1 MKSLILSV
9 LVSIG
14 LAQQFNFTGTVVQDT
29 CKRGSDEECRRFG
42 DGMCCAF
49 IDYTYRG
56 DHL

>member
-1 MKSLILSV
+1 M